1 MIKIGKLFMNVKK
14 TPKMKKLLL
23 LLLLPLF
30 TFAQDGD
37 LWRIEFDTEGGKLPI
52 HLLID
57 QENVTSYFVDADKK
71 MAFDRTNW
79 NKESLHMVMDLYD
92 LEFVLKIDGDTGTG
106 YMNKRGTDL
115 LYRQAPFTAS
125 KNNSTRFDG
134 GNGKVQLAG
143 RYEMTFR
150 TVGTE
155 RDRPVVGVFEVG
167 KNNTVTGSLLTRSG
181 DYSHLQGNIIG
192 DSLYL
197 SAIITSPIL
206 YKAKIEGDS
215 LVGGE
220 QFSVFD
226 KGSDFYAVANDDFDL
241 DDATKRTYL
250 NEGYD
255 RFDFTFKNVFDE
267 EISLSDARFAGKITI
282 VQILGTWCPNC
293 LDETKFL
300 MDYRAKHPDL
310 EVIGLAFERS
320 EDPDYAFPKIMKF
333 VERFG
338 VDYPVLLA
346 GSTQNANEK
355 LPQLNHIMAFPTSIV
370 VDKNGEVRK
379 IHTGFAGPGTG
390 AVYDEYVVEFNE
402 FIENLRNEDSE

>member
-1 MIKIGKLFMNVKK
+1 MIKTAKLFMNIKK

-23 LLLLPLF
+23 LLVLPLF

-37 LWRIEFDTEGGKLPI
+37 LWRIELDTEGGKLPI
-52 HLLID
+52 HLLVD
-57 QENVTSYFVDADKK
+57 QENMTSYFVDADRK
-71 MAFDRTNW
+71 MAFDRTYLN
-79 NKESLHMVMDLYD
+79 NGALHMVMDLYD
-92 LEFVLKIDGDTGTG
+92 LEFVLTPEGDTGSG

-125 KNNSTRFDG
+125 KNNTVRFEG
-134 GNGKVQLAG
+134 GKGSVKLNK

-150 TVGTE
+150 SVGTE
-155 RDRPVVGVFEVG
+155 RDRPVIGVFEVNE
-167 KNNTVTGSLLTRSG
+167 NNKVTGSLLTRSG
-181 DYSHLQGNIIG
+181 DYSHLQGNVIG

-206 YKAKIEGDS
+206 YKAKIKGDS

-220 QFSVFD
+220 QFSAFN
-226 KGSDFYAVANDDFDL
+226 KGADFYAVANDDFDL
-241 DDATKRTYL
+241 DDAAKRTYL

-255 RFDFTFKNVFDE
+255 HFDFTFKNVFGE
-267 EISLSDARFAGKITI
+267 EVSLSDSRFAGKVTI

-300 MDYRAKHPDL
+300 MDYRSKHPDL

-320 EDPDYAFPKIMKF
+320 EDPDYAFPKIMRF
-333 VERFG
+333 VNRFG

-355 LPQLNHIMAFPTSIV
+355 LPQLNHIMAFPTSIF
-370 VDKNGEVRK
+370 VDKKGEVRK

-390 AVYDEYVVEFNE
+390 SVYEEYVEEFSE
-402 FIENLRNEDSE
+402 FIETLRNETVE